1 MSSLASDIPAAL
13 TANDVIE
20 GGHQIRTQLTI
31 CDTATSEGGQTLL
44 SYYKS
49 HQARGVF
56 PQRTNMPC
64 RELLGI
70 MPDLFMLEPV
80 DADGN
85 DWRFRLVGQGLVE
98 HVGVDATGLCISQ
111 AYEAAD
117 AERNAGD
124 YRDVAI
130 NGNTRITRGTFLGI
144 DREFLQME
152 IVHVPMIGAD
162 GETPWVLGGLFIQ
175 PVPCSS

>member
-13 TANDVIE
+13 TAKDVVE
-20 GGHQIRTQLTI
+20 GRQQIRTQLTI
-31 CDTATSEGGQTLL
+31 CDTATSDGGRTLL
-44 SYYKS
+44 NYYQS
-49 HQARGVF
+49 HQARGVL
-56 PQRTNMPC
+56 PKRTDMPC

-80 DADGN
+80 DAAGH

-111 AYEAAD
+111 AYEAED
-117 AERNAGD
+117 AKRNAGD
-124 YRDVAI
+124 YRDIAM
-130 NGNTRITRGTFLGI
+130 NGNTRITRGTFHGI

-152 IVHVPMIGAD
+152 IVHVPMVGSD
-162 GETPWVLGGLFIQ
+162 GVTPWVLGGLFVQ
-175 PVPCSS
+175 PAPGAI